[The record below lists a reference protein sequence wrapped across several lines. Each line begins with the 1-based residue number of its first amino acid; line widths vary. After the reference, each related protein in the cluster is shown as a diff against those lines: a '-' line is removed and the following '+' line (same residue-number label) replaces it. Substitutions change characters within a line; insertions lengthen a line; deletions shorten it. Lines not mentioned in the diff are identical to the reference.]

1 MKSTNI
7 IALLT
12 ITMLSLNAT
21 KAEEVIRKVENVT
34 ILNLNGEEAQIPY
47 WGEKNLMLFYV
58 DPDRANQN
66 QNYTD
71 ELERSKRA
79 EGENLVGMGI
89 MNLKDAPFIPN
100 RLARA
105 MANKRTEKN
114 HAIVLSDEGRILAT
128 EWELGDCNNKFVSIL
143 VNRDGEIV
151 YLKKGEFTPE
161 EWEEFLLAIDTLK

>member
-1 MKSTNI
+1 MKITNI
-7 IALLT
+7 ISLITIALLNIGT
-12 ITMLSLNAT
+12 TQAQ
-21 KAEEVIRKVENVT
+21 EVIRKVDNVT
-34 ILNLNGEEAQIPY
+34 VLNLDGEEAQIPY

-66 QNYTD
+66 QQYTD

-79 EGENLVGMGI
+79 EGVNLVGMGI

-100 RLARA
+100 RLART

-114 HAIVLSDEGRILAT
+114 HALILSDENRTLAT

-143 VNRDGEIV
+143 INRDGEIV
-151 YLKKGEFTPE
+151 YVKKGEFTPE
-161 EWEEFLLAIDTLK
+161 EWEEFLLVIDTLK